1 MYKQSPVL
9 STPNR
14 IQNMK
19 ELLGTPATSP
29 SGLVLCPG
37 PGPYNF
43 EWGGKADG
51 PGKHFKKE

>member
-1 MYKQSPVL
+1 
-9 STPNR
+9 
-14 IQNMK
+14 MK